1 MIIIIKPEEFTTKT
15 EKWLDNFLEDFPL
28 GVATEAILLDTS
40 VKSYLES
47 DKVLKIRIDGKKHIH
62 YFALE
67 EVTILER

>member
-1 MIIIIKPEEFTTKT
+1 MVILIKPEEFTTKT

-40 VKSYLES
+40 VKGDPE
-47 DKVLKIRIDGKKHIH
+47 LKIRIDGKKYTH